1 MADYLKAEEI
11 FDYYF
16 VGLFDTIKKD
26 AYRVPNM
33 SPVRFNNSLEFGDIV
48 LTIEKDRICIDE
60 ILMKEKNFSN
70 TNTYKTNSIKISSNP
85 IMVEMR
91 KMEEVSFF
99 KFSKLLP
106 REKYKNIV
114 NEIEFF
120 NEKFFFECATTDIDK
135 SLCVQSNKYL
145 SIDRNAIISGKKTIG
160 LYFDEYNNFIKQSN
174 LKNFNN
180 LNRDKEKLYDSPL
193 FDKIL
198 INNETDKE
206 GNGYTYIYRIHSC
219 TDGAVTNGEGYV
231 VRELFYVV
239 DVLIYYKNVDRESF
253 VSFMPSCQKN
263 LHYFNVLI
271 NKGVLKECHIDKNV
285 YANKIQALKDIY
297 TFAKEEINR
306 K

>member
-1 MADYLKAEEI
+1 MTDYLKAEEI

-85 IMVEMR
+85 IMVEIR
-91 KMEEVSFF
+91 KMEGVSFF

-135 SLCVQSNKYL
+135 SLCVQCNKYL

-160 LYFDEYNNFIKQSN
+160 LDFDEYNNFIKQSN

-198 INNETDKE
+198 INNETDKG

-219 TDGAVTNGEGYV
+219 TDGAVSNGEGYV
-231 VRELFYVV
+231 VRELLYVV

-271 NKGVLKECHIDKNV
+271 NKGMLKECHIDKNV

-297 TFAKEEINR
+297 LFTKEEINR